1 MEEKEEKSDL
11 KAANLCS
18 GFEKSFFRMSY
29 TIHPSGIPGEAQGK
43 SSNENWAAKEA
54 MKEYTDPLVRQNTII
69 TTMDGEWSLIALHS
83 SIGN

>member
-18 GFEKSFFRMSY
+18 AFEKNFFRMSY
-29 TIHPSGIPGEAQGK
+29 TIHPSAIPGEAQGK

-69 TTMDGEWSLIALHS
+69 TTMDGE
-83 SIGN
+83 